1 MIWGMYLYSNGF
13 SRGLLHRAAN
23 RLLFRGQGR
32 GTAKPGVVFSK
43 AGIVFSKAGI
53 ENSKAGIDFSKAEIE
68 NMERTT
74 KRKIAF
80 SFIFRSPCTTFATAW
95 RIAKPVLGSCVPAK
109 TRTIT
114 HSSIKF
120 YYYGLR
126 N

>member
-1 MIWGMYLYSNGF
+1 M
-13 SRGLLHRAAN
+13 HRAAN

-32 GTAKPGVVFSK
+32 GATKPGVVFSK
-43 AGIVFSKAGI
+43 AGIENSKPGI
-53 ENSKAGIDFSKAEIE
+53 DFSKAGIDFSKAEIE

-95 RIAKPVLGSCVPAK
+95 RNAKPVWGSCVPAK